1 MEKPSEKSEVYNLL
15 CDLLKGRFAG
25 KSGIIYTF
33 SIKDAED
40 LAGELITRG
49 SFNIIEKLEN
59 IHSHRTES
67 SFLSEKHR
75 IFQKH

>member
-1 MEKPSEKSEVYNLL
+1 MEKPSEKAEVYNLL

-49 SFNIIEKLEN
+49 KFLIEV
-59 IHSHRTES
+59 SM
-67 SFLSEKHR
+67 
-75 IFQKH
+75 

>member
-1 MEKPSEKSEVYNLL
+1 MLNESFQVMEKPSEKSEVYNLL
-15 CDLLKGRFAG
+15 CNLLKGRFAG

-49 SFNIIEKLEN
+49 KFIDVE
-59 IHSHRTES
+59 
-67 SFLSEKHR
+67 
-75 IFQKH
+75 

>member
-1 MEKPSEKSEVYNLL
+1 MEKPSEKNEVYNLL

-49 SFNIIEKLEN
+49 KLWFVVDSRE
-59 IHSHRTES
+59 IKM
-67 SFLSEKHR
+67 LSLRKFR
-75 IFQKH
+75 KIDFILQ

>member
-1 MEKPSEKSEVYNLL
+1 MEKPSEKAEVYKLL

-40 LAGELITRG
+40 LAGDLITKG
-49 SFNIIEKLEN
+49 KSLNY
-59 IHSHRTES
+59 
-67 SFLSEKHR
+67 
-75 IFQKH
+75 

>member
-1 MEKPSEKSEVYNLL
+1 MEKPSEKSEVYKLL

-49 SFNIIEKLEN
+49 KA
-59 IHSHRTES
+59 
-67 SFLSEKHR
+67 
-75 IFQKH
+75 IFYSYRFPALHEAQC